1 MVAFETFD
9 LNNGLCVILHTDTT
23 TPLAAIN
30 LTYKVGS
37 KNEHPDKTGFAHLFE
52 HLMFS
57 GSKHIPSYDKVL
69 QSVGGTNNAFTNPDI
84 TNYYLSLP
92 AKNLETA
99 LWLEADRMNE
109 LAFSEESLAT
119 QKNVVI
125 EEFKQ
130 SYLNQPYGDIMLLLK
145 PLAYKIHP
153 YQWNT
158 IGKDIEH
165 IALANMEEVKRFFYQ
180 YYRPNNAILS
190 VTGNINTEQ
199 TLSWVKKW
207 FGEIPMGKQQ
217 ITPLPSEPS
226 QTEKRFLEVERNVPY
241 DFITI
246 AFHTCKRSDKEFYA
260 NSLLSDILSNGQS
273 SRFQEILVN
282 KKHIFSHI
290 NSYLT
295 ESFDNGLFI
304 INGIPSAGISL
315 PTAENA
321 IWEQLEE
328 LKTNLIQQEELQKVK
343 NKVKTLLY
351 FSELSIQE
359 KALSLCLFEAM
370 DHAARINQ
378 EEKNYASVDVNDMI
392 KTSRAVFRKEN
403 SSTIYYK
410 AIKQ

>member
-9 LNNGLCVILHTDTT
+9 LNNGLRVILHTDTT

-145 PLAYKIHP
+145 PLAYKVHP

-226 QTEKRFLEVERNVPY
+226 QTEKRFLDVERNVPY

-378 EEKNYASVDVNDMI
+378 EEKNYASVDANNMI

>member
-9 LNNGLCVILHTDTT
+9 LNNGLRVILHTDTT

-145 PLAYKIHP
+145 PLAYKVHP

-328 LKTNLIQQEELQKVK
+328 LKTNLIQQDELQKVK

-378 EEKNYASVDVNDMI
+378 EEKNYASVDANNMI

>member
-9 LNNGLCVILHTDTT
+9 LNNGLRVILHTDTT

-145 PLAYKIHP
+145 PLAYKVHP

-226 QTEKRFLEVERNVPY
+226 QTEKRFLDVERNVPY

-351 FSELSIQE
+351 FSELNIQE

-378 EEKNYASVDVNDMI
+378 EEKNYASVDANNMI

>member
-9 LNNGLCVILHTDTT
+9 LNNGLRVILHTDTT

-145 PLAYKIHP
+145 PLDYKVHP

-328 LKTNLIQQEELQKVK
+328 LKTNLIQQDELQKVK

-351 FSELSIQE
+351 FSELNIQE

-378 EEKNYASVDVNDMI
+378 EEKNYASVDANNMI

>member
-9 LNNGLCVILHTDTT
+9 LNNGLRVILHTDTT

-145 PLAYKIHP
+145 PLAYKVHP

-226 QTEKRFLEVERNVPY
+226 QTEKRFLDVERNVPY

-328 LKTNLIQQEELQKVK
+328 LKTNLIQQDELQKVK

-378 EEKNYASVDVNDMI
+378 EEKNYASVDANDMI

>member
-9 LNNGLCVILHTDTT
+9 LNNGLRVILHTDTT

-145 PLAYKIHP
+145 PLAYKVHP

-328 LKTNLIQQEELQKVK
+328 LKTNLIQQDELQKVK

-351 FSELSIQE
+351 FSELNIQE

-378 EEKNYASVDVNDMI
+378 EEKNYASVDANNMI

>member
-9 LNNGLCVILHTDTT
+9 LNNGLRVILHTDTT

-145 PLAYKIHP
+145 PLAYKVHP

-328 LKTNLIQQEELQKVK
+328 LKTNLIQQDELQKVK

-351 FSELSIQE
+351 FSELNIQE

-378 EEKNYASVDVNDMI
+378 EEKNYASVDANDMI

>member
-9 LNNGLCVILHTDTT
+9 LNNGLRVILHTDTT

-145 PLAYKIHP
+145 PLAYKVHP

-226 QTEKRFLEVERNVPY
+226 QTEKRFLDVERNVPY

-378 EEKNYASVDVNDMI
+378 EEKNYASVDANDMI